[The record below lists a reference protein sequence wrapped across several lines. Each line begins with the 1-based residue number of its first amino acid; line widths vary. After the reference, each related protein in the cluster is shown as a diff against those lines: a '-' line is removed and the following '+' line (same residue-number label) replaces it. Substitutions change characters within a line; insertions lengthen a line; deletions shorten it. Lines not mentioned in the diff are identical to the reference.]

1 MATKKSTLTKDKI
14 VSMFMQDTLENNEK
28 PKSVYHFAKA
38 NGLTETEFYTFFGGL
53 EGVEKE
59 IENEV
64 RNQLGEHSET
74 SEYER
79 VLSEIE
85 GRTGENQQSTIF
97 VDVTKF
103 YKITDFYFRKTDVK
117 GLFMS
122 TKVTKVEDKIMV
134 IIVDGQEY
142 DCLFDETIFEELK
155 EFLNN

>member
-1 MATKKSTLTKDKI
+1 MKVTL
-14 VSMFMQDTLENNEK
+14 L
-28 PKSVYHFAKA
+28 
-38 NGLTETEFYTFFGGL
+38 LL

-85 GRTGENQQSTIF
+85 GRSNENQQSTIF
-97 VDVTKF
+97 VDMTKF
-103 YKITDFYFRKTDVK
+103 FKTTDFYFRKIDVK

-122 TKVTKVEDKIMV
+122 TKVTKVEGKIMV
-134 IIVDGQEY
+134 IIIDGQEY
-142 DCLFDETIFEELK
+142 DCLFDKAIFEEL
-155 EFLNN
+155 ENYLNN

>member
-1 MATKKSTLTKDKI
+1 MKATL
-14 VSMFMQDTLENNEK
+14 L
-28 PKSVYHFAKA
+28 
-38 NGLTETEFYTFFGGL
+38 LL

-59 IENEV
+59 IEDEV
-64 RNQLGEHSET
+64 KSQLEEHSET

-85 GRTGENQQSTIF
+85 GRANEKQSSTIF

-103 YKITDFYFRKTDVK
+103 YKTTNFYFRKTDVR

-122 TKVTKVEDKIMV
+122 SKLTIKNEKIMV
-134 IIVDGQEY
+134 ILLDGQEY
-142 DCLFDETIFEELK
+142 DCLFDEIIFEELK

>member
-1 MATKKSTLTKDKI
+1 MKATL
-14 VSMFMQDTLENNEK
+14 L
-28 PKSVYHFAKA
+28 
-38 NGLTETEFYTFFGGL
+38 LL

-64 RNQLGEHSET
+64 RNQLGEQDNLSG
-74 SEYER
+74 YDR
-79 VLSEIE
+79 VVAEIN
-85 GRTGENQQSTIF
+85 GRGEENQQQSIF
-97 VDVTKF
+97 VDMTKF
-103 YKITDFYFRKTDVK
+103 FKTTDFYFKKTDVK

-142 DCLFDETIFEELK
+142 ECLFDEFIFEELK

>member
-1 MATKKSTLTKDKI
+1 MKATL
-14 VSMFMQDTLENNEK
+14 L
-28 PKSVYHFAKA
+28 
-38 NGLTETEFYTFFGGL
+38 LL

-64 RNQLGEHSET
+64 RNQLGGQENLSD
-74 SEYER
+74 YDR
-79 VLSEIE
+79 VVAEIN
-85 GRTGENQQSTIF
+85 GKVDENQQQSIF
-97 VDVTKF
+97 VDMTKF
-103 YKITDFYFRKTDVK
+103 FKTTDFYFKKTDVK

-142 DCLFDETIFEELK
+142 DCLFNETIFEELK

>member
-1 MATKKSTLTKDKI
+1 MKATL
-14 VSMFMQDTLENNEK
+14 L
-28 PKSVYHFAKA
+28 
-38 NGLTETEFYTFFGGL
+38 LL

-64 RNQLGEHSET
+64 RNQLGGQENLSD
-74 SEYER
+74 YDR
-79 VLSEIE
+79 VLAEID
-85 GRTGENQQSTIF
+85 GRGEENQQQSIF
-97 VDVTKF
+97 VDMTKF

-142 DCLFDETIFEELK
+142 DCLFNETIFEELK

>member
-1 MATKKSTLTKDKI
+1 MKVKL
-14 VSMFMQDTLENNEK
+14 L
-28 PKSVYHFAKA
+28 
-38 NGLTETEFYTFFGGL
+38 LL

-64 RNQLGEHSET
+64 KNQLGEYSKIT
-74 SEYER
+74 DYEK

-85 GRTGENQQSTIF
+85 GRPNENQQSTIF
-97 VDVTKF
+97 VDMTKF
-103 YKITDFYFRKTDVK
+103 FKTTDFYFRKTDVK

>member
-1 MATKKSTLTKDKI
+1 MKVKL
-14 VSMFMQDTLENNEK
+14 L
-28 PKSVYHFAKA
+28 
-38 NGLTETEFYTFFGGL
+38 LL

-85 GRTGENQQSTIF
+85 GRSNENQQSTIF
-97 VDVTKF
+97 VDMTKF
-103 YKITDFYFRKTDVK
+103 FKTTDFYFRKTDVK

-122 TKVTKVEDKIMV
+122 TKVTKNNQNIM
-134 IIVDGQEY
+134 IILVDSQEY
-142 DCLFDETIFEELK
+142 ECLFDSVIFEELK

>member
-1 MATKKSTLTKDKI
+1 MKATL
-14 VSMFMQDTLENNEK
+14 L
-28 PKSVYHFAKA
+28 
-38 NGLTETEFYTFFGGL
+38 LL

-64 RNQLGEHSET
+64 RNQLGGQENLSD
-74 SEYER
+74 YDR
-79 VLSEIE
+79 VVAEIN
-85 GRTGENQQSTIF
+85 GKVDENQQQSIF
-97 VDVTKF
+97 VDMTKF
-103 YKITDFYFRKTDVK
+103 FKTTDFYFRKTDVK

-142 DCLFDETIFEELK
+142 DCLFNETIFEELK

>member
-1 MATKKSTLTKDKI
+1 MKATL
-14 VSMFMQDTLENNEK
+14 L
-28 PKSVYHFAKA
+28 
-38 NGLTETEFYTFFGGL
+38 LL

-85 GRTGENQQSTIF
+85 GRPGENQQSTIF

-122 TKVTKVEDKIMV
+122 TKVTKNNQNIMV

-142 DCLFDETIFEELK
+142 ECLFDEFIFEELK

>member
-1 MATKKSTLTKDKI
+1 MKVTL
-14 VSMFMQDTLENNEK
+14 L
-28 PKSVYHFAKA
+28 
-38 NGLTETEFYTFFGGL
+38 LL

-64 RNQLGEHSET
+64 RNQLGEYPEI

-85 GRTGENQQSTIF
+85 GRTNEQQPSTIF
-97 VDVTKF
+97 VDITKF
-103 YKITDFYFRKTDVK
+103 FKTTDFYFKKTDVK

-122 TKVTKVEDKIMV
+122 TKVTKIEGKIMV
-134 IIVDGQEY
+134 IIIDGQEY
-142 DCLFDETIFEELK
+142 DCLYDSVIFEELK

>member
-1 MATKKSTLTKDKI
+1 MKATL
-14 VSMFMQDTLENNEK
+14 L
-28 PKSVYHFAKA
+28 
-38 NGLTETEFYTFFGGL
+38 LL

-64 RNQLGEHSET
+64 RNQLGEQDNLSG
-74 SEYER
+74 YDR
-79 VLSEIE
+79 VLAEID
-85 GRTGENQQSTIF
+85 GRGEENQQQSIF
-97 VDVTKF
+97 VDMTKF
-103 YKITDFYFRKTDVK
+103 FKTTDFYFRKTDVR

-142 DCLFDETIFEELK
+142 DCLFNETIFEELK

>member
-1 MATKKSTLTKDKI
+1 MKATL
-14 VSMFMQDTLENNEK
+14 L
-28 PKSVYHFAKA
+28 
-38 NGLTETEFYTFFGGL
+38 LL

-64 RNQLGEHSET
+64 RNQLGEQDNLSV
-74 SEYER
+74 YDR
-79 VLSEIE
+79 VLAEID
-85 GRTGENQQSTIF
+85 GRGEENQQQSIF
-97 VDVTKF
+97 VDMTKF
-103 YKITDFYFRKTDVK
+103 FKTTDFYFKKTDVK

-142 DCLFDETIFEELK
+142 DCLFNETIFEELK

>member
-1 MATKKSTLTKDKI
+1 MKVTL
-14 VSMFMQDTLENNEK
+14 L
-28 PKSVYHFAKA
+28 
-38 NGLTETEFYTFFGGL
+38 LL

-59 IENEV
+59 IEDEV

-85 GRTGENQQSTIF
+85 GRSNENQQSTIF
-97 VDVTKF
+97 VDMTKF
-103 YKITDFYFRKTDVK
+103 FKPTDFYFRKIDVK

-122 TKVTKVEDKIMV
+122 TKLTKDNQNIMV
-134 IIVDGQEY
+134 ILVDSQEY
-142 DCLFDETIFEELK
+142 ECLFDEVIFEELK

>member
-1 MATKKSTLTKDKI
+1 MKVTL
-14 VSMFMQDTLENNEK
+14 L
-28 PKSVYHFAKA
+28 
-38 NGLTETEFYTFFGGL
+38 LL

-59 IENEV
+59 IEDEV

-85 GRTGENQQSTIF
+85 GRTSENQQSTIF
-97 VDVTKF
+97 VDMTKF
-103 YKITDFYFRKTDVK
+103 FKTTDFYFKKTDVK

-122 TKVTKVEDKIMV
+122 TKVTKIEDKIMV
-134 IIVDGQEY
+134 IIIDSQEY
-142 DCLFDETIFEELK
+142 DCLFDEAIFEELK

>member
-1 MATKKSTLTKDKI
+1 MKATL
-14 VSMFMQDTLENNEK
+14 L
-28 PKSVYHFAKA
+28 
-38 NGLTETEFYTFFGGL
+38 LL

-64 RNQLGEHSET
+64 RNQLGEQDNLSG
-74 SEYER
+74 YDR
-79 VLSEIE
+79 VVAEIN
-85 GRTGENQQSTIF
+85 GRGEENQQQSIF
-97 VDVTKF
+97 VDMTKF
-103 YKITDFYFRKTDVK
+103 FKTTDFYFRKTDVK

-142 DCLFDETIFEELK
+142 DCLFNETIFEELK

>member
-1 MATKKSTLTKDKI
+1 MKATL
-14 VSMFMQDTLENNEK
+14 L
-28 PKSVYHFAKA
+28 
-38 NGLTETEFYTFFGGL
+38 LL

-103 YKITDFYFRKTDVK
+103 FKTTDFYFRKTDVK

-122 TKVTKVEDKIMV
+122 TKVTKNNQNIM
-134 IIVDGQEY
+134 IILVDSQEY
-142 DCLFDETIFEELK
+142 ECLFDEFIFEELK

>member
-1 MATKKSTLTKDKI
+1 MKVKL
-14 VSMFMQDTLENNEK
+14 L
-28 PKSVYHFAKA
+28 
-38 NGLTETEFYTFFGGL
+38 LL

-59 IENEV
+59 IEDEV
-64 RNQLGEHSET
+64 KSQLEEHSET

-85 GRTGENQQSTIF
+85 GRANEKQSSTIF

-103 YKITDFYFRKTDVK
+103 YKTTNFYFRKTDVR

-122 TKVTKVEDKIMV
+122 SKLTIKNEKIMV
-134 IIVDGQEY
+134 ILLDGQEY
-142 DCLFDETIFEELK
+142 DCLFDEIIFEELK

>member
-1 MATKKSTLTKDKI
+1 MKVKL
-14 VSMFMQDTLENNEK
+14 L
-28 PKSVYHFAKA
+28 
-38 NGLTETEFYTFFGGL
+38 LL

-59 IENEV
+59 IEDEV
-64 RNQLGEHSET
+64 KSQLEEHSET

-85 GRTGENQQSTIF
+85 GRANEKQSSTIF

-103 YKITDFYFRKTDVK
+103 YKTTNFYFRKTDVR

-122 TKVTKVEDKIMV
+122 SKLTIKNEKIMV
-134 IIVDGQEY
+134 ILLDGQEY
-142 DCLFDETIFEELK
+142 DCLFDEIIFKELK

>member
-1 MATKKSTLTKDKI
+1 MKVKL
-14 VSMFMQDTLENNEK
+14 L
-28 PKSVYHFAKA
+28 
-38 NGLTETEFYTFFGGL
+38 LL

-59 IENEV
+59 IEDEV
-64 RNQLGEHSET
+64 KSLLEEHSET

-85 GRTGENQQSTIF
+85 GRANEKQSSTIF

-103 YKITDFYFRKTDVK
+103 YKTTNFYFRKTDVR

-122 TKVTKVEDKIMV
+122 SKLTIKNEKIMV
-134 IIVDGQEY
+134 ILLDGQEY
-142 DCLFDETIFEELK
+142 DCLFDEVIFEELK

>member
-1 MATKKSTLTKDKI
+1 MKVTL
-14 VSMFMQDTLENNEK
+14 L
-28 PKSVYHFAKA
+28 
-38 NGLTETEFYTFFGGL
+38 LL

-59 IENEV
+59 IEDEV
-64 RNQLGEHSET
+64 KSQLEEHSET

-85 GRTGENQQSTIF
+85 GRANEKQSSTIF

-103 YKITDFYFRKTDVK
+103 YKTTNFYFRKTDVR

-122 TKVTKVEDKIMV
+122 SKLTIKNEKIMV
-134 IIVDGQEY
+134 ILLDGQEY
-142 DCLFDETIFEELK
+142 DCLFDEIIFEELK

>member
-1 MATKKSTLTKDKI
+1 
-14 VSMFMQDTLENNEK
+14 MQVKL
-28 PKSVYHFAKA
+28 
-38 NGLTETEFYTFFGGL
+38 LLL

-64 RNQLGEHSET
+64 RNQLEEHSEI

-85 GRTGENQQSTIF
+85 GRTSENQQSTIF
-97 VDVTKF
+97 VDMTKF
-103 YKITDFYFRKTDVK
+103 FKTTDFYFRKSDVK

-142 DCLFDETIFEELK
+142 DCLFDEAIFEELK